1 MGKEIV
7 TEYPSGS
14 SIEVPLHDGS
24 LLALEKLSKDYDPAD
39 KIQAIQNIQE
49 SQRDG
54 KVLTGLRY
62 ADPEAKDLREILNI
76 SDKPLNSMGKNELCP
91 GADKLE
97 GINSGLR

>member
-1 MGKEIV
+1 
-7 TEYPSGS
+7 
-14 SIEVPLHDGS
+14 
-24 LLALEKLSKDYDPAD
+24 LL
-39 KIQAIQNIQE
+39 
-49 SQRDG
+49 
-54 KVLTGLRY
+54 Y